1 MSSKLNL
8 DKLLYNTPNIEATTV
23 QMALERV
30 FLVVRAEYRNEPF
43 FFYQLRCCD
52 ETGRTRLI
60 VRFGWSHRKC
70 EWYFEP
76 MAVRRTDE
84 EQKLREIDGNKI

>member
-1 MSSKLNL
+1 MSNKLNL
-8 DKLLYNTPNIEATTV
+8 DKLLYNTPNIEAAIV

-30 FLVVRAEYRNEPF
+30 FPVVRAEYRNEPF

-60 VRFGWSHRKC
+60 IRFGWSHR
-70 EWYFEP
+70 EGNWYFEP
-76 MAVRRTDE
+76 LAVYRRE
-84 EQKLREIDGNKI
+84 EEERLREI

>member
-1 MSSKLNL
+1 MSNKLNL
-8 DKLLYNTPNIEATTV
+8 DKLLYRTPHVDATTV

-30 FLVVRAEYRNEPF
+30 FPIVRAEYRNEPF

-52 ETGRTRLI
+52 ETGRARLI
-60 VRFGWSHRKC
+60 IRFGWSHREG

-76 MAVRRTDE
+76 IKVTSKDV
-84 EQKLREIDGNKI
+84 EQQLRGI